1 MQCEVAGIPEPIRVV
16 IVNNYPLA
24 ANEIATIVAGF
35 SSDARFEWHVI
46 FRERTLDP
54 IDNWYSAIA
63 DHGLADEVVFLHS
76 DDDIFLPWS
85 LRLRYDGITNRRGD
99 VLFAHLGPTAFF
111 LDGATQIFCPRLPP
125 HAGSSQVKTITAS
138 EVARYAPQHLSNHC
152 YRNTECFR
160 RALARGMDWCNSLD
174 WLDFNARTL
183 MLPLYLPF
191 AVILEGGQVLGLE
204 AACILRGQDL
214 DEVARVPF
222 GVANWNT
229 GFIHLPAWHIL
240 RNTELG
246 PIRSLD
252 GLRDEYAT
260 IFVQWFLTYFLD
272 KRVGWKK
279 VRTSMQSTG
288 FSWWRLV
295 SPKIMFG
302 LKLLASDWLKIRTW
316 RIRRKTEA
324 ARPTGDFLESLR
336 QLTPADGPATPPG

>member
-1 MQCEVAGIPEPIRVV
+1 M
-16 IVNNYPLA
+16 
-24 ANEIATIVAGF
+24 
-35 SSDARFEWHVI
+35 
-46 FRERTLDP
+46 
-54 IDNWYSAIA
+54 
-63 DHGLADEVVFLHS
+63 
-76 DDDIFLPWS
+76 
-85 LRLRYDGITNRRGD
+85 
-99 VLFAHLGPTAFF
+99 
-111 LDGATQIFCPRLPP
+111 
-125 HAGSSQVKTITAS
+125 
-138 EVARYAPQHLSNHC
+138 
-152 YRNTECFR
+152 
-160 RALARGMDWCNSLD
+160 
-174 WLDFNARTL
+174 
-183 MLPLYLPF
+183 
-191 AVILEGGQVLGLE
+191 
-204 AACILRGQDL
+204 
-214 DEVARVPF
+214 PF